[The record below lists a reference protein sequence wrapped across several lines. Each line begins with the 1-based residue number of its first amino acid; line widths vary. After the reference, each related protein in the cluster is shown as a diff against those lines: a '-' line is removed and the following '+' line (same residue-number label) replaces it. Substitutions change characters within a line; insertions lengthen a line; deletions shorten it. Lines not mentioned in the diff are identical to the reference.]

1 MKAVKDK
8 KKFGYNKNL
17 KINLQEKGIKFDKEQ
32 RKQRRKF
39 IKQMKHKCDF
49 NIPWTEE
56 EKRYLSNLKYKVLKY
71 LFII

>member
-8 KKFGYNKNL
+8 KKFGYNKKPKN
-17 KINLQEKGIKFDKEQ
+17 KSTRKGCQFDKEQ

-39 IKQMKHKCDF
+39 IKQMKHKCNF

-56 EKRYLSNLKYKVLKY
+56 EKDIYLNLK
-71 LFII
+71 F